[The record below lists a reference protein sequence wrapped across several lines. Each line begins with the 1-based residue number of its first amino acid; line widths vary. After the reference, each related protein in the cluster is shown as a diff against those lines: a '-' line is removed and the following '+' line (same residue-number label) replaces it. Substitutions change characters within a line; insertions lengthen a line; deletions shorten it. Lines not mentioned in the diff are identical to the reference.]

1 MDLEFLFY
9 PRFLFIK
16 KSESFGS
23 WSCCCASAQEGDCTN
38 IISINQTILCFVD
51 NRKMWIWNL
60 VIFLFI
66 SITFYLKFYIPN
78 VPLPQLLISQYSQL
92 FLKWKRSPILYQ
104 ISAIQQPN
112 MERYVKDKII
122 KLSGYFI
129 ELLKMSR
136 SMFYYLLSIHSLST
150 RLELMTA
157 S

>member
-23 WSCCCASAQEGDCTN
+23 WSCCCDAQEGDCTN

-66 SITFYLKFYIPN
+66 SITFLFEVLYSKCSPPSASDISIFSAFPQIKEVANLVSNLSHTSTKYGEICQRQDYQVIRIFHWTVEN
-78 VPLPQLLISQYSQL
+78 V
-92 FLKWKRSPILYQ
+92 Q
-104 ISAIQQPN
+104 IN
-112 MERYVKDKII
+112 V
-122 KLSGYFI
+122 
-129 ELLKMSR
+129 
-136 SMFYYLLSIHSLST
+136 LLSIIYSFIIY
-150 RLELMTA
+150 TA
-157 S
+157 GVNDG

>member
-23 WSCCCASAQEGDCTN
+23 WSCCCVGAQEGDCTN

-60 VIFLFI
+60 IIFLFI

-104 ISAIQQPN
+104 ISAIPYINQIW
-112 MERYVKDKII
+112 RD
-122 KLSGYFI
+122 LSKTRLSSYQDI
-129 ELLKMSR
+129 SLNCWKCPDQCR
-136 SMFYYLLSIHSLST
+136 TIYYLFIHYIHGWS
-150 RLELMTA
+150 
-157 S
+157 